1 MPTSIVRV
9 SFFGLIFGCLWI
21 SFSTAQSPSDSA
33 VRTIPKTMM
42 CVPSAL
48 VFQEDFAPDSV
59 SDRWGFKSEFALR
72 DGGLLRTNV
81 QPKESKRV
89 FLKDTSF
96 GNAIIQFDFRFAG
109 KTTDLRLVT
118 GSGGHYNSVT
128 KISPDYFQVDTP
140 SDKEAGIVPSHVGEC
155 TLESPTDKWQTM
167 TVEYWND
174 EIVSHLGDE
183 QFVLGKH
190 PIIDRTREYFA
201 FQFDLPGASID
212 NVRIWS
218 VTGVR
223 EDWNARRS
231 ELLAKQNSRNP
242 IQRNPVDAYKIQ
254 YTNVKS
260 HLTLTDSVYRELVA
274 RHSELQD
281 ELRANYKE
289 AFLTHKQLSKQTAE
303 TKRYLKST
311 DPGFKRME
319 TDVHRS
325 LRNEDAY
332 VLSTYPALARLKED
346 GIPKQRF
353 VSELGQARAELEAAG
368 DEQLAALVVRTADL
382 QNALHDSYP
391 GAFQDINELVAKR
404 EVVRK
409 SLNSDPVFQEQ
420 NRVVV
425 DAGKAVKQ
433 YELKAAPRLLKLA
446 EAAKAYAGSSK
457 KAGGKQ

>member
-1 MPTSIVRV
+1 
-9 SFFGLIFGCLWI
+9 
-21 SFSTAQSPSDSA
+21 
-33 VRTIPKTMM
+33 
-42 CVPSAL
+42 
-48 VFQEDFAPDSV
+48 
-59 SDRWGFKSEFALR
+59 
-72 DGGLLRTNV
+72 
-81 QPKESKRV
+81 
-89 FLKDTSF
+89 
-96 GNAIIQFDFRFAG
+96 
-109 KTTDLRLVT
+109 
-118 GSGGHYNSVT
+118 
-128 KISPDYFQVDTP
+128 
-140 SDKEAGIVPSHVGEC
+140 
-155 TLESPTDKWQTM
+155 
-167 TVEYWND
+167 
-174 EIVSHLGDE
+174 
-183 QFVLGKH
+183 
-190 PIIDRTREYFA
+190 
-201 FQFDLPGASID
+201 
-212 NVRIWS
+212 
-218 VTGVR
+218 
-223 EDWNARRS
+223 
-231 ELLAKQNSRNP
+231 
-242 IQRNPVDAYKIQ
+242 
-254 YTNVKS
+254 
-260 HLTLTDSVYRELVA
+260 LVA

-325 LRNEDAY
+325 SRNEDAY

-457 KAGGKQ
+457 KAGDKQ